1 MHRKVQPPTKTYTF
15 ILLCIVGQRQSI
27 GVRCALYAYLHST
40 PFRLLMM
47 QHNSCVSSSSIIT
60 VMPHDCMAFSIIS
73 FVISWTTVQS
83 SVDCLQLRVR
93 HIDQTQ
99 SSNTHIHVY
108 ITAAQVKH
116 NGDRSPEVPR
126 DADPVVYTLRCI
138 SKSSLDGGGDSFLY
152 RLFLDSFLVMPV
164 FAIGHGCSTTNSRN
178 TQ

>member
-1 MHRKVQPPTKTYTF
+1 M
-15 ILLCIVGQRQSI
+15 
-27 GVRCALYAYLHST
+27 
-40 PFRLLMM
+40 
-47 QHNSCVSSSSIIT
+47 
-60 VMPHDCMAFSIIS
+60 
-73 FVISWTTVQS
+73 QS

-99 SSNTHIHVY
+99 SSNTHIYAY

-152 RLFLDSFLVMPV
+152 RLYFIFISSDASVRNWARMLDHKL
-164 FAIGHGCSTTNSRN
+164 
-178 TQ
+178 TQHPMKLA

>member
-1 MHRKVQPPTKTYTF
+1 MLYIGMRLYIGMFQNLRRSK
-15 ILLCIVGQRQSI
+15 IVG
-27 GVRCALYAYLHST
+27 
-40 PFRLLMM
+40 P
-47 QHNSCVSSSSIIT
+47 T
-60 VMPHDCMAFSIIS
+60 V
-73 FVISWTTVQS
+73 
-83 SVDCLQLRVR
+83 
-93 HIDQTQ
+93 DQTQ
-99 SSNTHIHVY
+99 SSNTHIYAY

>member
-1 MHRKVQPPTKTYTF
+1 M
-15 ILLCIVGQRQSI
+15 
-27 GVRCALYAYLHST
+27 
-40 PFRLLMM
+40 
-47 QHNSCVSSSSIIT
+47 
-60 VMPHDCMAFSIIS
+60 
-73 FVISWTTVQS
+73 QS

-93 HIDQTQ
+93 HVDQTQ
-99 SSNTHIHVY
+99 SSNTHIYAY

-138 SKSSLDGGGDSFLY
+138 SKSSLDDGGGDSFLY

-178 TQ
+178 TGMRELYD